1 MVVGHRVEEG
11 TEGNWVLT
19 EFFFELMVGDS
30 NGANGDGL
38 WHMDSSVSI
47 CIDKARHAQGH
58 GVLSGATD
66 MVAEDEISCF
76 LVRLQYGR
84 VNLVLENL
92 TDGLSEI
99 VVGTHP
105 GHWVALFELLSQAE
119 LWDHLLFQTVGFFLY
134 LFVEGS

>member
-1 MVVGHRVEEG
+1 MTR
-11 TEGNWVLT
+11 
-19 EFFFELMVGDS
+19 
-30 NGANGDGL
+30 
-38 WHMDSSVSI
+38 
-47 CIDKARHAQGH
+47 
-58 GVLSGATD
+58 
-66 MVAEDEISCF
+66 EISCF

-99 VVGTHP
+99 VVGTHS
-105 GHWVALFELLSQAE
+105 GHWGALFEFLSQAE